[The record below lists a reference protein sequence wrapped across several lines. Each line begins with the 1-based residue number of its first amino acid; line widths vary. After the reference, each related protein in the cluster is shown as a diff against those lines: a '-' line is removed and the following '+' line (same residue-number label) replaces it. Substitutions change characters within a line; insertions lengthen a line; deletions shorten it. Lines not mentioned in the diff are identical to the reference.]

1 MRKTFLSLLAASFAL
16 AATAMATTAMA
27 AEHNIRPGL
36 WEVTTT
42 SGLLKLVPHIPPNQM
57 EQLRDLARQN
67 GIDMPEIRNGAA
79 TSKVCITKEMA
90 DRKIPPN
97 LYEHESGCAAKNVTH
112 AGNSYKMDLVCDGA
126 RLKGN
131 GKAEGSFTSPESFTG
146 RTEFTGDVQ
155 GNPVNER
162 ADTTGRWIG
171 ASCGSV
177 KAPQ

>member
-16 AATAMATTAMA
+16 AATAMA

>member
-1 MRKTFLSLLAASFAL
+1 MRKTVFSLLAASFML
-16 AATAMATTAMA
+16 AASANA
-27 AEHNIRPGL
+27 AEHNVRPGL

-67 GIDMPEIRNGAA
+67 GIDMPVIRNGAA

-90 DRKIPPN
+90 DRKIPPD
-97 LYEHESGCAAKNVTH
+97 LYERESGCAAKNVTH
-112 AGNSYKMDLVCDGA
+112 AGNSYRMDLVCDGA

-131 GKAEGSFTSPESFTG
+131 GKAEGTFTSPESFTG
-146 RTEFTGDVQ
+146 RTEFSGDVQ
-155 GNPVNER
+155 GTPVNER
-162 ADTTGRWIG
+162 ADTNGRWIG

-177 KAPQ
+177 KPPQ

>member
-1 MRKTFLSLLAASFAL
+1 MRKTFLSLLAASFAM

>member
-16 AATAMATTAMA
+16 TATAMA